1 MRCLSCNVE
10 LTDKEAT
17 RKSTITQ
24 EYLDLC
30 NRCILKTDLPVDTLS
45 EDDEL
50 LEDWANEELGM
61 EYDEDDPRIER

>member
-17 RKSTITQ
+17 RKSTITH

-30 NRCILKTDLPVDTLS
+30 NRCVLKTDLLGSLPN
-45 EDDEL
+45 DDEL
-50 LEDWANEELGM
+50 LEDDWIDPEI
-61 EYDEDDPRIER
+61 EYDEDDPRSER